1 LNVSPAPDEGGKS
14 DTVNLTGR
22 ASNPK
27 GPPTA
32 EVSIPERLDEEKIGI
47 LRSWGAGLSADDRE
61 EVRAAGKAIVL
72 LIEEIER
79 LHVDVWNARAGSL
92 DGPAPADPQAPVE
105 PEGAELEDD
114 ELERTLRSRLSTLVP
129 RLRRG

>member
-1 LNVSPAPDEGGKS
+1 LKVSPARDEGGNS
-14 DTVNLTGR
+14 DTVNVTGR

-27 GPPTA
+27 GSPTA

-47 LRSWGAGLSADDRE
+47 LRSWGAGLSADERE

-92 DGPAPADPQAPVE
+92 DGPASSDPEAPAE
-105 PEGAELEDD
+105 PEDD

>member
-1 LNVSPAPDEGGKS
+1 V
-14 DTVNLTGR
+14 TGQ

-27 GPPTA
+27 DPPTA
-32 EVSIPERLDEEKIGI
+32 EVPITERLDEEKIGI

-92 DGPAPADPQAPVE
+92 DGPTPPDPETPPE
-105 PEGAELEDD
+105 PQDD
-114 ELERTLRSRLSTLVP
+114 ELERTLRARLSTLVP
-129 RLRRG
+129 RLRRS

>member
-1 LNVSPAPDEGGKS
+1 M
-14 DTVNLTGR
+14 TGQ

-27 GPPTA
+27 GSPTA

-72 LIEEIER
+72 LIEEIEL
-79 LHVDVWNARAGSL
+79 LHVDLWNTKAGATAEQA
-92 DGPAPADPQAPVE
+92 APDEE
-105 PEGAELEDD
+105 PEPATEPERDD
-114 ELERTLRSRLSTLVP
+114 LERTLRSRLSALVP
-129 RLRRG
+129 RLRRT

>member
-1 LNVSPAPDEGGKS
+1 VSGQE
-14 DTVNLTGR
+14 
-22 ASNPK
+22 SNPK
-27 GPPTA
+27 DPPAA
-32 EVSIPERLDEEKIGI
+32 EVSITERLDEEKIGI
-47 LRSWGAGLSADDRE
+47 LRSWGSGLSADERE

-92 DGPAPADPQAPVE
+92 DGPTPPDPETPLE
-105 PEGAELEDD
+105 PQDD
-114 ELERTLRSRLSTLVP
+114 ELERTLRARLSTLVP

>member
-1 LNVSPAPDEGGKS
+1 M
-14 DTVNLTGR
+14 TGQE
-22 ASNPK
+22 SNPK
-27 GPPTA
+27 DPPTA
-32 EVSIPERLDEEKIGI
+32 EVSITERLDEEKIGI
-47 LRSWGAGLSADDRE
+47 LRSWGAGLSADERE

-92 DGPAPADPQAPVE
+92 EAPAAAPDPETPSE
-105 PEGAELEDD
+105 PEDD
-114 ELERTLRSRLSTLVP
+114 ELERTLRSRLSILVP

>member
-1 LNVSPAPDEGGKS
+1 V
-14 DTVNLTGR
+14 TGQ

-27 GPPTA
+27 DPPTA
-32 EVSIPERLDEEKIGI
+32 EVSITERLDEEKIGI

-92 DGPAPADPQAPVE
+92 DGPTPSDPETPPE
-105 PEGAELEDD
+105 PQDD
-114 ELERTLRSRLSTLVP
+114 ELERTLRARLSTLVP
-129 RLRRG
+129 RLRRS

>member
-1 LNVSPAPDEGGKS
+1 V
-14 DTVNLTGR
+14 TGQ
-22 ASNPK
+22 ASKPK
-27 GPPTA
+27 DLPTA
-32 EVSIPERLDEEKIGI
+32 EVSITERLDEEKIGI
-47 LRSWGAGLSADDRE
+47 LRSWGAGLSADERE

-92 DGPAPADPQAPVE
+92 DGPTSSDPETPPETLPE
-105 PEGAELEDD
+105 PQDD
-114 ELERTLRSRLSTLVP
+114 ELERTLRARLSTLVP

>member
-1 LNVSPAPDEGGKS
+1 MAEAKRGPNS
-14 DTVNLTGR
+14 DTVNVTGQ
-22 ASNPK
+22 AANPTS
-27 GPPTA
+27 PPAA

-92 DGPAPADPQAPVE
+92 DGPGPDPETPSE
-105 PEGAELEDD
+105 PEEGD
-114 ELERTLRSRLSTLVP
+114 ELERTLRARLSMLVP
-129 RLRRG
+129 RLRRS

>member
-1 LNVSPAPDEGGKS
+1 V
-14 DTVNLTGR
+14 TGQ

-27 GPPTA
+27 DPPTA
-32 EVSIPERLDEEKIGI
+32 EVPITERLDEEKIGI
-47 LRSWGAGLSADDRE
+47 LRSWGAGLSADERE

-92 DGPAPADPQAPVE
+92 EGPAAAPDPETSSE
-105 PEGAELEDD
+105 PEDD
-114 ELERTLRSRLSTLVP
+114 ELERTLRSRLSILVP
-129 RLRRG
+129 RLRRS